1 MKPAALV
8 LSVFAL
14 MGGAGP
20 VSAAE
25 DVGGPPVHDSP
36 IWVFVLADQ
45 LEHSFAEGRDALR
58 VNALSW
64 IGGDYNRLW
73 LNVEGEMPYGETPR
87 DVDVQALYGRLISPF
102 WDLQAGI
109 RYLRPFSEGP
119 GRPTVG
125 VALQGLAPYWFE
137 SQIGVFVS
145 PKGEVL
151 ALVELEYDMLFT
163 QRLIAQPRFH
173 SNLSAQPVTEL
184 GLGRWISDVELG
196 FRLRYEIMREFA
208 PYVGLSWRTAV
219 MDTADVLRSMNR
231 EVAELNLLAG
241 IRLWY

>member
-1 MKPAALV
+1 MKTAALV
-8 LSVFAL
+8 VAVLLSTGRV
-14 MGGAGP
+14 GA
-20 VSAAE
+20 AAE
-25 DVGGPPVHDSP
+25 HVGDPPVHDSP
-36 IWVFVLADQ
+36 IRMFVLADQ

-58 VNALSW
+58 LNALSW
-64 IGGDYNRLW
+64 VGGDYNKLW
-73 LNVEGEMPYGETPR
+73 MNVEGEMPYGQTPR
-87 DVDVQALYGRLISPF
+87 DVDIQALYGRLISPF

-119 GRPTVG
+119 GRATAG

-137 SQIGVFVS
+137 SQVGVYVS

-151 ALVELEYDMLFT
+151 GLIELEYDMLLT

-173 SNLSAQPVTEL
+173 TNLSAQQITEL
-184 GLGRWISDVELG
+184 GIGRWISDVELG
-196 FRLRYEIMREFA
+196 LRLRYEIMREFA
-208 PYVGLSWRTAV
+208 PYLGVSWRTAV
-219 MDTADVLRSMNR
+219 MDTADVLRALNR